1 MADLGDQGPITVWGR
16 KDSSNVQKVVWCC
29 DELGVGFE
37 RIDIGGRFGGNKES
51 PYLRLNPNGLVP
63 TIKDGDF
70 ILWESNSVV
79 RYLTEKYGRG
89 KLTCAAPEERANCN
103 RWMDWQLTTVGPAMA
118 PLFQGLVRTLPEK
131 RDSAALENSRQKAAR
146 AWGILNDHL
155 DGKPYVAGNEFT
167 MGDIPLG
174 VWVYRWFQLPVE
186 RPELSHLKA
195 WYDRLCRRPGF
206 QKHIMIPLS

>member
-118 PLFQGLVRTLPEK
+118 PLFQGLVRTPPEK

-146 AWGILNDHL
+146 AWGILNDYL

>member
-1 MADLGDQGPITVWGR
+1 MADQGPITVWGR

-37 RIDIGGRFGGNKES
+37 RLDIGGKFGGNKES
-51 PYLRLNPNGLVP
+51 PYLKLNPNGLVP

-70 ILWESNSVV
+70 VLWESNSVV

-89 KLTCAAPEERANCN
+89 KLTCATPEERANCN

-118 PLFQGLVRTLPEK
+118 PLFQGWVRISPEK
-131 RDSAALENSRQKAAR
+131 RDPAALENGRVKAAR
-146 AWGILNDHL
+146 GWGILNDYL
-155 DGKPYVAGNEFT
+155 DGKAYVAGKDFT

-174 VWVYRWFQLPVE
+174 VWVYRWFRLPIE
-186 RPELSHLKA
+186 RPELSHLRT
-195 WYDRLCRRPGF
+195 WYDRLCERPGF

>member
-1 MADLGDQGPITVWGR
+1 MADQGPITVWGR

-29 DELGVGFE
+29 DELGLGFE
-37 RIDIGGRFGGNKES
+37 RLDIGGRFGGNKES
-51 PYLRLNPNGLVP
+51 PYLKLNPNGLVP

-70 ILWESNSVV
+70 ILWESNSIV

-89 KLTCAAPEERANCN
+89 KLTCATPEERANCN

-118 PLFQGLVRTLPEK
+118 PLFWGWIRTPAEK
-131 RDSAALENSRQKAAR
+131 RDPAALENGRLKAAH
-146 AWGILNDHL
+146 AWRILNDYL
-155 DGKPYVAGNEFT
+155 EGKAYVAGKEFT

-174 VWVYRWFQLPVE
+174 VWVYRWFHLPIE
-186 RPELSHLKA
+186 RPELSQLNA
-195 WYDRLCRRPGF
+195 WYQRLSDRPGF